1 MLLMVS
7 RPHQI
12 PLHTLKIFMRK
23 RILMTVV
30 ILTSITFRSVE
41 AQKIGTI
48 IDSLYSEFSK
58 AKTDTL
64 KTLILSELSYRYYA
78 IPDSSFSIARKGL
91 SMANAIDY
99 KRGIAANQFSL
110 GNSYSMIGDY
120 VHAYKHISQA
130 LELQR
135 IYGAPYELARS
146 YLILGFVSND
156 QLGYEKST
164 GYFKKA
170 LYFYEQ
176 AKNSQDIVL
185 VLNNLGVVYSSAKK
199 YDSALLF
206 LNRALMLTKKNRST
220 EFEAVILQS
229 IGEVFLATQ
238 EYSKAEPYFINSIVL
253 NKNFDKRIQAINYL
267 DLALIYKTTYLT
279 DKAIQN
285 AKQSLE
291 FAREAA
297 DLTQVER
304 ASLVLHELF
313 LLQHDYQK
321 ALQYLKE
328 SALAHDS
335 IYSIEKNAM
344 LQRLTTNF
352 EMREKESQIKIL
364 QQESSLQ
371 QIGMQLQKD
380 NLKRQQF
387 ILIGLMVVLVLL
399 AILFTWYRMINR
411 IKRELEIERI
421 RNSISKDLHDDIGS
435 TLSSIRII
443 SKMGAQNA
451 FNESESRNFL
461 LIENNSSKML
471 STMADIVWSINPNND
486 TMERIVLHMR
496 EFAAEIL
503 EPQNI
508 NYIFTI
514 EDKLNSLKVGVTVRK
529 NIFLIFK
536 EAINNAMKY
545 STCSDIAIKIR
556 VQGGILSLQ
565 VQDNGTG
572 FDSQKVKFGNG
583 INNMKERAELLNGRI
598 EIRSEIS
605 KGTNILVSVP
615 IT

>member
-1 MLLMVS
+1 MLLTVMV
-7 RPHQI
+7 
-12 PLHTLKIFMRK
+12 
-23 RILMTVV
+23 
-30 ILTSITFRSVE
+30 LTSVTLHSVE

-48 IDSLYSEFSK
+48 IDSLYNELNMAK
-58 AKTDTL
+58 ADTL

-91 SMANAIDY
+91 SLANAIGY
-99 KRGIAANQFSL
+99 KRGIAANQYSL
-110 GNSYSMIGDY
+110 GNSYCLIGDY
-120 VHAYKHISQA
+120 VRAYDYISQA

-135 IYGAPYELARS
+135 IYGTPYELARS

-156 QLGYEKST
+156 QLGYEKAT
-164 GYFKKA
+164 NYFKKA

-185 VLNNLGVVYSSAKK
+185 VLNNMGVVYSSAKK

-206 LNRALMLTKKNRST
+206 LNRALLLTKKNKST

-238 EYSKAEPYFINSIVL
+238 EYSKAESYFINSIVL
-253 NKNFDKRIQAINYL
+253 NENFDKRIQAINYL
-267 DLALIYKTTYLT
+267 NLALMYKMTNLT
-279 DKAIQN
+279 EKAIQN
-285 AKQSLE
+285 AKQSLQV
-291 FAREAA
+291 AREAA
-297 DLTQVER
+297 DLTQIEK
-304 ASLVLHELF
+304 ASLVLHDLF

-328 SALAHDS
+328 YTIAHDS
-335 IYSIEKNAM
+335 IYSIEKNAI

-380 NLKRQQF
+380 NLKRQQV
-387 ILIGLMVVLVLL
+387 ILIGLIVVLVLL
-399 AILFTWYRMINR
+399 TILLTWYRMINR

-443 SKMGAQNA
+443 SKMGAHNA
-451 FNESESRNFL
+451 ATESVGRSFS
-461 LIENNSSKML
+461 LIENNSSKIL

-486 TMERIVLHMR
+486 TMERIVLYMR

-508 NYIFTI
+508 NYNFTI
-514 EDKLNSLKVGVTVRK
+514 EGKLNRLKVGVTVRK
-529 NIFLIFK
+529 NVFLIFK

-545 STCSDIAIKIR
+545 SGCSDITIKIS
-556 VQGGILSLQ
+556 VHANVLTLEIH
-565 VQDNGTG
+565 DNGTG
-572 FDSQKVKFGNG
+572 FDLQKVKLGNG
-583 INNMKERAELLNGRI
+583 LNNMKERAELLNGRL
-598 EIRSEIS
+598 EIRSEVS